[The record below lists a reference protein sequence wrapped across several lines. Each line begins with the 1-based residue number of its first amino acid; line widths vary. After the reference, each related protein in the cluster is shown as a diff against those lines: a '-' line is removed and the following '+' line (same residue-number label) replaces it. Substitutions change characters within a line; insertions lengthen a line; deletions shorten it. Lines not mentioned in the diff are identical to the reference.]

1 MDSGAG
7 GDDSMLDSISC
18 YPLGGDQASCV
29 TIGGE
34 NPETTEPERT
44 DAVFEGVVGTVI
56 HINNK

>member
-1 MDSGAG
+1 
-7 GDDSMLDSISC
+7 MLDSISC